1 MISSTEGGI
10 MSAKKKEKKEPI
22 GILAE
27 KDVVAELYWEILR
40 SMPEYYND
48 YKAYEENGDIQWLC
62 EKWSLLE
69 PLDPF
74 ITYKEIDS
82 EYKAYYF
89 FSPKGPRIPV
99 QSKVVSKTPEKLII
113 EFILDLRCE
122 KDILTEEIERV
133 VHKIVDLN
141 HFQKARENLFG
152 KKNTKSDDDDYKDLL
167 FVFRHSSLKHR
178 TKGPKLP
185 KVTIDKIIELGKKL
199 RGKKN
204 KRIFTEENDVRN
216 KFRALEKL
224 IKDFPVPIK
233 SNP

>member
-1 MISSTEGGI
+1 M
-10 MSAKKKEKKEPI
+10 AVRKKKKEPI
-22 GILAE
+22 GVLVE

-40 SMPEYYND
+40 SMPEYKKD
-48 YKAYEENGDIQWLC
+48 YKTYEENGDILWLSK
-62 EKWSLLE
+62 KWSLLE

-74 ITYKEIDS
+74 ITYKKIKSD
-82 EYKAYYF
+82 YKAHYF
-89 FSPKGPRIPV
+89 FSPRGPKNPV
-99 QSKVVSKTPEKLII
+99 QSKLVSKTSDKIKI
-113 EFILDLRCE
+113 ELELDLRCE
-122 KDILTEEIERV
+122 KKILTEAIERA
-133 VHKIVDLN
+133 VHKIADLD

-167 FVFRHSSLKHR
+167 FVFRHSSLKHGS
-178 TKGPKLP
+178 KGPKLP

-224 IKDFPVPIK
+224 IKDFPVPI
-233 SNP
+233 